1 MPCLIEQT
9 LFLYSMVRTTTFKFK
24 ILLYFSFVATRN
36 IANIVETLN
45 ASPSP
50 VNSQRTATRLG
61 GLATV
66 HTTDRYR
73 RPRVDF
79 GPMPHKV
86 VWKTSRLPPRAA
98 TVCTGLDR
106 WQIARRLPT
115 DCPVPPG
122 IVALG
127 GFDI

>member
-1 MPCLIEQT
+1 M
-9 LFLYSMVRTTTFKFK
+9 
-24 ILLYFSFVATRN
+24 ATRD
-36 IANIVETLN
+36 IANIVETLD

-50 VNSQRTATRLG
+50 VNSQRPATRLG

-73 RPRVDF
+73 RPRVGF
-79 GPMPHKV
+79 GPMHRKV
-86 VWKTSRLPPRAA
+86 VWKTSRPPPRAA

-106 WQIARRLPT
+106 WQIARHLPT
-115 DCPVPPG
+115 DCTVPPG